1 MQIGVLF
8 SGQGA
13 QKPGMGVDFLG
24 DPLLSIGRR
33 SESSHRSQY
42 RHPDEG

>member
-24 DPLLSIGRR
+24 DPLFVNW
-33 SESSHRSQY
+33 
-42 RHPDEG
+42 